1 MAPVPWV
8 SAGKALGLFWALCLP
23 HVVGEGAPVSLGL
36 GGGLP
41 YLAGTSA
48 LLCGQMEGPG
58 LVHLCPH
65 FFCTV

>member
-1 MAPVPWV
+1 M
-8 SAGKALGLFWALCLP
+8 
-23 HVVGEGAPVSLGL
+23 SLGL

-65 FFCTV
+65 FFLYCRLGFKQQKSVVRLP